1 LPPSIPP
8 GAFRKFYMF
17 LSVRN
22 IYRLFRIARTLARH
36 DALFPLEQL
45 GVAKGLILPLRLLA
59 RRNRD
64 GRAGERL
71 SRAME
76 ELGPSFI
83 KLGQALSTRS
93 DLIGEE
99 VASDLSQLQ
108 DHLAPFPA
116 SYAKAAIEQ
125 ELEVELED
133 LFKEFENQPLAAA
146 SIAQVHLAVTSE
158 GKEVA
163 VKVLRPGIE
172 TAFKKD
178 IELFFWVAELIENTH
193 PDLRRLK
200 PVEVIRKFQETTL
213 MEMDL
218 RLEAAAA
225 EEMENNFRGDPTFK
239 VPSVDWRRTAQ
250 RVLTLERV
258 HGVPIDERELLV
270 KQGFDPNDILARAAT
285 ALFKQVFRDGFFHAD
300 QHPGNLFVGK
310 EGEIIA
316 VDFGIMGR
324 LDKPT
329 RRYLGE
335 MLMSF
340 LNRDYSRVAEVHF
353 EAGYVPSHKSVEAFT
368 QACRAIGE
376 PILDRPQGEISIA
389 RLLAQ
394 LFQITENFEMETQPQ
409 LLLLQKTMLVAEG
422 VGRKVAP
429 DSNFWSLAQPLIE
442 KWMAE
447 NMGTDALVAESIGE
461 VAEGLVKIPQMLSNM
476 EQNTTA
482 MARGGIKLH
491 QDTIRSLGHSTE
503 PRWYKSSPL
512 YIAAITILTIALFL
526 A

>member
-1 LPPSIPP
+1 
-8 GAFRKFYMF
+8 MF

-36 DALFPLEQL
+36 DALFPLEGL
-45 GVAKGLILPLRLLA
+45 GITKGVIAPLRLLA
-59 RRNRD
+59 RRKKD
-64 GRAGERL
+64 GRAGQRL
-71 SRAME
+71 ARAMQ

-93 DLIGEE
+93 DLVGEE

-108 DHLAPFPA
+108 DQLAPFPA

-125 ELEVELED
+125 ELEIKLED
-133 LFKEFENQPLAAA
+133 AFKEFENQPLAAA
-146 SIAQVHLAVTSE
+146 SIAQVHLAITSE

-163 VKVLRPGIE
+163 VKILRPGIE

-178 IELFFWVAELIENTH
+178 IELYFWIAELIECTH

-200 PVEVIRKFQETTL
+200 PVEVIRTFQETIQV
-213 MEMDL
+213 EMDL

-225 EEMENNFRGDPTFK
+225 EEMEKNFAGDPTFT

-250 RVLTLERV
+250 RVLTLARV
-258 HGVPIDERELLV
+258 HGVPIDERELLI
-270 KQGFDPNDILARAAT
+270 KQGFDPNDIVASAAT

-310 EGEIIA
+310 QGEIIA

-340 LNRDYSRVAEVHF
+340 LNRDYGRVAEVHF

-394 LFQITENFEMETQPQ
+394 LFQITKNFEMETQPQ

-429 DSNFWSLAQPLIE
+429 DSNFWFLANPLIK

-447 NMGTDALVAESIGE
+447 NMGTEALVAETVGE
-461 VAEGLVKIPQMLSNM
+461 VTEGLRKIPRMLSNM
-476 EQNTTA
+476 EQNTAA
-482 MARGGIKLH
+482 MARSGIKLH
-491 QDTIRSLGHSTE
+491 PNTIQRLGHPTE
-503 PRWYKSSPL
+503 PRWYKSSRL
-512 YIAAITILTIALFL
+512 YIVAITILTIALFL

>member
-1 LPPSIPP
+1 
-8 GAFRKFYMF
+8 MF
-17 LSVRN
+17 LSARN

-36 DALFPLEQL
+36 DALFPLEGL
-45 GVAKGLILPLRLLA
+45 GVAKGVIAPLRLLA
-59 RRNRD
+59 RRKRD
-64 GRAGERL
+64 GRPGQRL
-71 SRAME
+71 ARAMQ

-93 DLIGEE
+93 DLVGEE

-125 ELEVELED
+125 ELEIKLED
-133 LFKEFENQPLAAA
+133 SFKEFENQPLAAA
-146 SIAQVHLAVTSE
+146 SIAQVHLAITSE
-158 GKEVA
+158 GQEVA
-163 VKVLRPGIE
+163 VKILRPGIE

-178 IELFFWVAELIENTH
+178 IELFFWVAELIEHTH

-200 PVEVIRKFQETTL
+200 PVEVIRTFQETTQV
-213 MEMDL
+213 EMDL

-225 EEMENNFRGDPTFK
+225 EEMEKNFAGDPTFT

-250 RVLTLERV
+250 RVLTLARV
-258 HGVPIDERELLV
+258 HGVPIDERELLI
-270 KQGFDPNDILARAAT
+270 KQGFDPNDIVARAAT

-300 QHPGNLFVGK
+300 QHPGNLFVG
-310 EGEIIA
+310 EQGEIIA

-376 PILDRPQGEISIA
+376 PILDKPQAEISIA

-394 LFQITENFEMETQPQ
+394 LFQITKNFEMETQPQ

-429 DSNFWSLAQPLIE
+429 ESNFWFLAHPLIE
-442 KWMAE
+442 KWMAD
-447 NMGTDALVAESIGE
+447 NMGTEVLVAETIGE
-461 VAEGLVKIPQMLSNM
+461 VAEGLRKIPRMLSNM
-476 EQNTTA
+476 EQNTAA
-482 MARGGIKLH
+482 MARDGIKLH
-491 QDTIRSLGHSTE
+491 PNTIRNLNHSTE
-503 PRWYKSSPL
+503 PHWYESPRL
-512 YIAAITILTIALFL
+512 YIAAITILTIALIL

>member
-1 LPPSIPP
+1 
-8 GAFRKFYMF
+8 MF
-17 LSVRN
+17 LSARN
-22 IYRLFRIARTLARH
+22 PYRLFRIARTLARH
-36 DALFPLEQL
+36 DALFPLEGL
-45 GVAKGLILPLRLLA
+45 GVAKGVIAPLRLLA
-59 RRNRD
+59 RRKRD
-64 GRAGERL
+64 GRPGQRL
-71 SRAME
+71 ARAMQK
-76 ELGPSFI
+76 LGPSFI

-93 DLIGEE
+93 DLVGEE

-116 SYAKAAIEQ
+116 SYAKAAIEH
-125 ELEVELED
+125 ELEIKLED
-133 LFKEFENQPLAAA
+133 SFKEFENQPLAAA
-146 SIAQVHLAVTSE
+146 SIAQVHLAITSE

-163 VKVLRPGIE
+163 VKILRPGIE

-178 IELFFWVAELIENTH
+178 IELFFWVAELIEHTH

-200 PVEVIRKFQETTL
+200 PVEVIRTFQETTQV
-213 MEMDL
+213 EMDL

-225 EEMENNFRGDPTFK
+225 EEMEKNFAGDPTFT

-250 RVLTLERV
+250 RVLTLARV
-258 HGVPIDERELLV
+258 HGVPIDERELLI
-270 KQGFDPNDILARAAT
+270 KQGFNPNDIDARAAT

-300 QHPGNLFVGK
+300 QHPGNLFVG
-310 EGEIIA
+310 EQGEIIA

-353 EAGYVPSHKSVEAFT
+353 EAGYVPAHKSVEAFT
-368 QACRAIGE
+368 QACRAIGG
-376 PILDRPQGEISIA
+376 PILDKPQGEISMA

-394 LFQITENFEMETQPQ
+394 LFQITKNFEMETQPQ

-429 DSNFWSLAQPLIE
+429 EANFWFLAHPLIE
-442 KWMAE
+442 KWITD
-447 NMGTDALVAESIGE
+447 NMGTEVLVAETIGE
-461 VAEGLVKIPQMLSNM
+461 VAEGLRKIPRMLSNM
-476 EQNTTA
+476 EQNTAA
-482 MARGGIKLH
+482 MARVGIKLH
-491 QDTIRSLGHSTE
+491 PNTIRNLNHSTE
-503 PRWYKSSPL
+503 SHWYKSPRL
-512 YIAAITILTIALFL
+512 YIAAITILTIALIL